1 MISSR
6 ITVST
11 TAVQI
16 VAATANATRTV
27 YIEADG
33 NDVYLGGSAVT
44 PTTGLTVPNGSS
56 MAVILP
62 PLNSL
67 YAIVATGT
75 HAAIVLQPTGDF

>member
-6 ITVST
+6 TTVST

-27 YIEADG
+27 YVEADG
-33 NDVYLGGSAVT
+33 NDVHLGGSAVT
-44 PTTGLTVPNGSS
+44 ATTGLTVANGSS
-56 MAVILP
+56 IAIVLP

-67 YAIVATGT
+67 YAIVSTGT
-75 HAAIVLQPTGDF
+75 HAVIVLQPTGDY

>member
-27 YIEADG
+27 YVEADG
-33 NDVYLGGSAVT
+33 NDVQLGGSAVT
-44 PTTGLTVPNGSS
+44 ASTGLTVPNGSS
-56 MAVILP
+56 MAVVLP

-67 YAIVATGT
+67 YAIVNTGT
-75 HAAIVLQPTGDF
+75 HAVLVLQPTGDF